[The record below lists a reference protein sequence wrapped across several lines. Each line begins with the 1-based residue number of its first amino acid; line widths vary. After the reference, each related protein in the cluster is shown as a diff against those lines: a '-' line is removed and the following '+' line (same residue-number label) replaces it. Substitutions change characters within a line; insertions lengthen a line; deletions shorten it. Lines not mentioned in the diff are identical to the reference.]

1 MKASVSFDESAESVE
16 YVPGMAE
23 DKEIAGRIRSVRK
36 ARGGLTQQEFA
47 DKLGRTTRGAV
58 GNWERG
64 LGIKTENL
72 RAIADKFSVS
82 LEWLANGRGSMD
94 AYAPNN
100 LNESSNAIVG
110 DKLPP
115 VNNTIPLYG
124 HAVGGEDG
132 EFVLNGQE
140 LDNIT
145 APPGLSGNK
154 GAYAVTVAGTSMEP
168 RYEDGET
175 VYVDPNKRVVKNNY
189 VVAQIQLAEDGPI
202 LAYIKRFVS
211 HNSKEL
217 VLEQFNPPKV
227 LRFPHECVVSVH
239 YIVMGGRVS

>member
-1 MKASVSFDESAESVE
+1 M
-16 YVPGMAE
+16 
-23 DKEIAGRIRSVRK
+23 
-36 ARGGLTQQEFA
+36 TQEAFA
-47 DKLGRTTRGAV
+47 AKLGTTTRGAV
-58 GNWERG
+58 GNWELG
-64 LGIKTENL
+64 KGIKTDNL
-72 RAIADKFSVS
+72 VAIADVFSVS
-82 LEWLANGRGSMD
+82 FEWLANGRGGMEIGNQSD
-94 AYAPNN
+94 
-100 LNESSNAIVG
+100 LNETANAIVG
-110 DKLPP
+110 DKLPARA
-115 VNNTIPLYG
+115 NTIPLYG

-145 APPGLSGNK
+145 APPGLSGSK

-189 VVAQIQLAEDGPI
+189 VVAQVQHSESGPI
-202 LAYIKRFVS
+202 FAYVKRFVS

-217 VLEQFNPPKV
+217 VLEQFNPPKL

-239 YIVMGGRVS
+239 YIVMGGRVF

>member
-1 MKASVSFDESAESVE
+1 MKASVSFDESAESVD
-16 YVPGMAE
+16 YVPDMANDE
-23 DKEIAGRIRSVRK
+23 EIAGRIRAVRK

-72 RAIADKFSVS
+72 RAIADTFSVS
-82 LEWLANGRGSMD
+82 LEWLASGRGHID
-94 AYAPNN
+94 VN

-110 DKLPP
+110 DKLPT

-189 VVAQIQLAEDGPI
+189 VVAQIQLAEDGPK

-239 YIVMGGRVS
+239 YIVMGGRVT

>member
-1 MKASVSFDESAESVE
+1 MSASVSFDESHNGPDYVAPMGSES
-16 YVPGMAE
+16 
-23 DKEIAGRIRSVRK
+23 EIGDRIKAVRK

-64 LGIKTENL
+64 LGIKTDNL
-72 RAIADKFSVS
+72 AAIAEVFSVS
-82 LEWLANGRGSMD
+82 FEWLASGRGSLELD
-94 AYAPNN
+94 AAHLVEPV
-100 LNESSNAIVG
+100 NAFVRG
-110 DKLPP
+110 KLPP
-115 VNNTIPLYG
+115 DVDTIPLYG
-124 HAVGGEDG
+124 HAIGGEDG
-132 EFVLNGQE
+132 EFVLNGQQ

-145 APPGLSGNK
+145 APPGLSGRD
-154 GAYAVTVAGTSMEP
+154 GAYAVTVAGFSMEP

-175 VYVDPNKRVVKNNY
+175 VYVDPNKRVVRNNY
-189 VVAQIQLAEDGPI
+189 VVAQVQLEENGTP

-227 LRFPHECVVSVH
+227 LKFPHECVVSVH
-239 YIVMGGRVS
+239 YIVMGGRVL